1 MRSIPQVWRQAY
13 IAGNHN
19 YVVTIN
25 MTLADGTTL
34 TIGNDDIW
42 EGGFSIEEGTSDEN
56 TFSIGSAI
64 IGKCTVILNNI
75 SEKFSGY
82 DFFNAE
88 FNAYLNLV
96 GLSTQNLRIGHYTV
110 DETSYNGSLITL
122 TTLNNMWR
130 FDIPFSEINYTFTAY
145 TTAQDVI
152 NAMCQYSGI
161 GILLATQQFQGYNF
175 ILSKPEQDLNCREV
189 LQYIAQ
195 ATCNYCVINDVGNL
209 ELRWY
214 DKSIINNIQDWD
226 GGTFNTTTTPY
237 SDGCNRDGGQWY
249 WDGDTYVWTQ
259 GDDAD
264 GGYFYDG
271 TSTIGYITQNNSI
284 EVGTD
289 GIVVTGVKVCSSN
302 QDNDKAYDYSWHDA
316 DLEQTHPRY
325 TLVIQDNVFINKTNA
340 LERLSVLS
348 NILKNLPLRSFTAS
362 SVNDI
367 SIEAGDPVAI
377 SDYRGNRFYTYVTNV
392 RFQTNNSESFS
403 CGVESVTQN
412 KVVRYSNEIKTLVEA
427 QRNAQTLVS
436 AYDQAVQRMNNIAVN
451 AMGAYEAYDE
461 VADARIY
468 YLSNKP
474 ISKNAQGQCV
484 FTANSTVYKITG
496 DGFFVSTNGGQ
507 TFVNGYSG
515 GELVVNVLDAIG
527 INADWINAGHITAD
541 RIQGNTLTLG
551 GQNNGNG
558 QCVVKASNGS
568 TNYVKL
574 DNTGINARRGY
585 IGNGTSGWEIQDSYI
600 RTNSGPTSVSAI
612 SVSGTCLSTSGF
624 LNSNGTKYTQI
635 TSGKITSNNV
645 DLTGKISAS
654 GGNIGQWYIDDADQ
668 DLVAEIDDSTHDS
681 KAKLNAGIFYLR
693 GLNHDDNNWTIF
705 QANAN
710 KSYFA
715 VRGGHVGSGSQRR
728 ATSFTVTDDVSTFNP
743 DRSPW
748 NGNYV
753 DISTDNISSS
763 IHGLVAWA
771 DEVSD
776 KRTKTNISDISPKK
790 IRQFFK
796 SLKPSSFK
804 FKKSTLKKDGF
815 QGLGSKLHYGVIAQN
830 IQESLENAKLSSE
843 SIVKEN
849 THTGFLTV
857 KYRELHGLELAGIK
871 DLYELVQKQQEE
883 IDLLKQELAELKAR
897 KK

>member
-122 TTLNNMWR
+122 TALNNMWR
-130 FDIPFSEINYTFTAY
+130 FDIPFSEINYTFTTY
-145 TTAQDVI
+145 TTARDVV

-161 GILLATQQFQGYNF
+161 GIILATQQFQGYNF
-175 ILSKPEQDLNCREV
+175 KLSKPEQDLNCREV

-214 DKSIINNIQDWD
+214 DKSIINGITDWD

-249 WDGDTYVWTQ
+249 WDGETYVWTQ

-264 GGYFYDG
+264 GGYFYDN
-271 TSTIGYITQNNSI
+271 TSTIGYITNNNSI

-289 GIVVTGVKVCSSN
+289 QIVVTGVKVCSSN
-302 QDNDKAYDYSWHDA
+302 QDNDKAYDYSWHDGT
-316 DLEQTHPRY
+316 LEQTYPRY
-325 TLVIQDNVFINKTNA
+325 TLVIQDNVFINKSNA
-340 LERLSVLS
+340 QERTLALGD
-348 NILKNLPLRSFTAS
+348 ILKNLHLRSFTAS

-377 SDYRGNRFYTYVTNV
+377 SDHRGNRFYTFVTNV
-392 RFQTNNSESFS
+392 RFQTNNFESFS

-427 QRNAQTLVS
+427 QRNAQDLVS
-436 AYDQAVQRMNNIAVN
+436 VYDQAVQRMNNIAVN
-451 AMGAYEAYDE
+451 AMGAYEAYEE

-484 FTANSTVYKITG
+484 FTANSTVFKLSG

-507 TFVNGYSG
+507 SFVNGYSG
-515 GELVVNVLDAIG
+515 GELVVNVLNAIG
-527 INADWINAGHITAD
+527 INADWIKAGTIDAARIAAGSITGTKIAGSTITGTNIAGSTITGAKIAGTTITAD
-541 RIQGNTLTLG
+541 KLSVATLSAIAANMGTITAGSISLNNNTFSVTSAGALTATSGAIG
-551 GQNNGNG
+551 GW
-558 QCVVKASNGS
+558 
-568 TNYVKL
+568 TL
-574 DNTGINARRGY
+574 
-585 IGNGTSGWEIQDSYI
+585 NGTSGLKHGADAMVTPNRISCGNHGAILVDM
-600 RTNSGPTSVSAI
+600 RGATSGHDGFLSVEVNDGTDCVRVGYNYVRKYDAAGNATSVEW
-612 SVSGTCLSTSGF
+612 
-624 LNSNGTKYTQI
+624 
-635 TSGKITSNNV
+635 
-645 DLTGKISAS
+645 AS
-654 GGNIGQWYIDDADQ
+654 
-668 DLVAEIDDSTHDS
+668 
-681 KAKLNAGIFYLR
+681 
-693 GLNHDDNNWTIF
+693 
-705 QANAN
+705 
-710 KSYFA
+710 
-715 VRGGHVGSGSQRR
+715 
-728 ATSFTVTDDVSTFNP
+728 
-743 DRSPW
+743 
-748 NGNYV
+748 
-753 DISTDNISSS
+753 
-763 IHGLVAWA
+763 
-771 DEVSD
+771 
-776 KRTKTNISDISPKK
+776 SDI
-790 IRQFFK
+790 R
-796 SLKPSSFK
+796 
-804 FKKSTLKKDGF
+804 LKKNIEELSNEEAQSFIKKLTPKRFELKSEEGKRYGFIAQDVEAITGDDFNIAYKDCDGTF
-815 QGLGSKLHYGVIAQN
+815 LHYNDI
-830 IQESLENAKLSSE
+830 ISPL
-843 SIVKEN
+843 VK
-849 THTGFLTV
+849 V
-857 KYRELHGLELAGIK
+857 
-871 DLYELVQKQQEE
+871 VQAQQEE
-883 IDLLKQELAELKAR
+883 IDLLKQEVALLKE
-897 KK
+897 KVGV